1 VAFPHD
7 KGPAGLEE
15 HKERLKDLL
24 VSIDSCYKTV
34 QLKKDEWSGNP
45 ERRDILKQLV
55 EQTIE
60 FNYFVRDYGKTIK
73 FGKYLS
79 I

>member
-7 KGPAGLEE
+7 KEPTGLEE
-15 HKERLKDLL
+15 HKEKLKDLL
-24 VSIDSCYKTV
+24 VSIDSCYETV

-45 ERRDILKQLV
+45 ERRDILKQLAV
-55 EQTIE
+55 LTIE
-60 FNYFVRDYGKTIK
+60 FNYFLRDYEKTIK